1 MDRIDAKRLRTVTD
15 ARPHFAAL
23 LDDAQAG
30 EATHFVRGSHVVAHL
45 IPPNT
50 LVLGDERVL
59 QTLVAATARR
69 AIEAWSSAHDGQS
82 GSVREEVTQFVRAL
96 AWLKTNPSDYTT
108 ALTIHA
114 AALALHL
121 GEPTNLG
128 VDTVFESLGG
138 TAAQAHLGSSDDLRQ
153 DIALALAG
161 VPEVIEVAHRAAQ
174 DADGRY
180 FSPLAR
186 MVRALANTT

>member
-1 MDRIDAKRLRTVTD
+1 MDRIDAKRLRTVTE
-15 ARPHFAAL
+15 ARPYFAAL

-30 EATHFVRGSHVVAHL
+30 EATHFVRGSQVVAHL

-50 LVLGDERVL
+50 VVLGDERVL

-69 AIEAWSSAHDGQS
+69 AIEAWSDAHEGQS
-82 GSVREEVTQFVRAL
+82 GSVPEEVTQFVRAL
-96 AWLKTNPSDYTT
+96 AWLKTNPADYST
-108 ALTIHA
+108 ALTIYA
-114 AALALHL
+114 ATLALHV

-128 VDTVFESLGG
+128 IDTAFESLGG

-161 VPEVIEVAHRAAQ
+161 VPEMIDVAHRAAQ
-174 DADGRY
+174 DSDGRY
-180 FSPLAR
+180 FSPLTR
-186 MVRALANTT
+186 MVASQT